1 MVIVETQ
8 EIENP
13 EIENHSGFSVWNNFI
28 NKRESRSGLPF
39 LVFQNT
45 FFVLDSANPSSLF

>member
-13 EIENHSGFSVWNNFI
+13 EIENNSGFSVRNNVI
-28 NKRESRSGLPF
+28 NTLSIKEGVHDGTRFFCVSKHF
-39 LVFQNT
+39 L
-45 FFVLDSANPSSLF
+45 

>member
-8 EIENP
+8 DIENP
-13 EIENHSGFSVWNNFI
+13 EIESHLGFSVWNNFI

-39 LVFQNT
+39 FSV
-45 FFVLDSANPSSLF
+45 

>member
-13 EIENHSGFSVWNNFI
+13 EIENNSGFSIWNNVI
-28 NKRESRSGLPF
+28 NTLSIKEGVHDGTRFFCVSKHF
-39 LVFQNT
+39 L
-45 FFVLDSANPSSLF
+45 

>member
-1 MVIVETQ
+1 MVIAETQ

-39 LVFQNT
+39 LVF
-45 FFVLDSANPSSLF
+45 

>member
-13 EIENHSGFSVWNNFI
+13 EIENNSGFSVWNNVI
-28 NKRESRSGLPF
+28 NKRRSPRW
-39 LVFQNT
+39 
-45 FFVLDSANPSSLF
+45 DSLFLCFKTLSLI